1 MIRLARFCVALTLV
15 MVACPG
21 VRLLAQGI
29 TPEQQAAAAVL
40 PLPATM
46 RSGAAVMTIARDG
59 TLRPL
64 RAGTNGMIC
73 LADTPADSLFDVRC
87 YHQSFMPLVTR
98 RRVLARLGMADADVT
113 RQIDTEVRDGTLKLP
128 ASPTAGYRILGP
140 IGGYDAVTNT
150 ATDAIDRWQS
160 LHIPYATAAELG
172 VSEES
177 VGIEPYAMASGSW
190 WAHVMILEL
199 PLRY

>member
-1 MIRLARFCVALTLV
+1 MIRLAKLRVALALAI
-15 MVACPG
+15 VACPV

-29 TPEQQAAAAVL
+29 TPEQLAAAAVL

-73 LADTPADSLFDVRC
+73 LADAPADSLFDVRC

-98 RRVLARLGMADADVT
+98 RRVLARLGRADAEVT
-113 RQIDTEVRDGTLKLP
+113 RQIDTEVRDGTLTLP
-128 ASPTAGYRILGP
+128 PGPTAGYRMLGP
-140 IGGYDAVTNT
+140 IAGYEAGTNT

-177 VGIEPYAMASGSW
+177 VGIEPFVMASGSW

>member
-1 MIRLARFCVALTLV
+1 MIRPARFCVALTLIITL
-15 MVACPG
+15 CP
-21 VRLLAQGI
+21 VTRLLAQGT
-29 TPEQQAAAAVL
+29 TPDQQAAAVL

-46 RSGAAVMTIARDG
+46 RSEAAVMTIARDG

-98 RRVLARLGMADADVT
+98 RRVLARSGMADADVT
-113 RQIDTEVRDGTLKLP
+113 RQIDAEVRDGTLKLP
-128 ASPTAGYRILGP
+128 AGPTAGYRMLGP
-140 IGGYDAVTNT
+140 IAGYDAATNT
-150 ATDAIDRWQS
+150 ATEAIDRWQS
-160 LHIPYATAAELG
+160 LHAPYASAAEMG
-172 VSEES
+172 VSEEPN
-177 VGIEPYAMASGSW
+177 GIEPYAMASGSW
-190 WAHVMILEL
+190 WAHVMIMEH

>member
-15 MVACPG
+15 IIACPG

-29 TPEQQAAAAVL
+29 TPEQLAAAAVL

-98 RRVLARLGMADADVT
+98 RRVLARLGTADAEVT

-128 ASPTAGYRILGP
+128 AGPTAGYRMLGP
-140 IGGYDAVTNT
+140 IRGFDASTTT
-150 ATDAIDRWQS
+150 ADTAIDRWQS
-160 LHIPYATAAELG
+160 VHMPYATA
-172 VSEES
+172 ES
-177 VGIEPYAMASGSW
+177 VGLSEAEGGTEPYMMSAGTW
-190 WAHVMILEL
+190 WAHVMIMEH